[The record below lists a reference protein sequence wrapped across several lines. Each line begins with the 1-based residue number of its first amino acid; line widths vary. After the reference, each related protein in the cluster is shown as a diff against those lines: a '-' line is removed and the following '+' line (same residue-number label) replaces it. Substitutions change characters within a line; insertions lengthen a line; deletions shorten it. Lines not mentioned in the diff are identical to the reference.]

1 MGGGLIICC
10 KDVIEHVF
18 PLQHL
23 KEALG
28 LGLVQN
34 NRVHP
39 PDGMGWDGRAGERG
53 AGFCGAGS
61 ARSRP
66 SSVCVQL
73 LKIVIWNTTVA
84 LRFHHILDII

>member
-39 PDGMGWDGRAGERG
+39 PDGMGWESWGKGSRVLWSRQRA
-53 AGFCGAGS
+53 
-61 ARSRP
+61 
-66 SSVCVQL
+66 
-73 LKIVIWNTTVA
+73 
-84 LRFHHILDII
+84 